1 MRRLLALVAVAI
13 SCNIGNAYAAKIDFE
28 DLALDL
34 PGVGGDRTSD
44 GFFFDTGANHSHID
58 DGTSWGTTNGTHILV
73 IDDLFGPDPV
83 TFSPTAG
90 GAFDL
95 TSMDLSEAH
104 TFASAH
110 RIQVTGTR
118 FGGGANPTP
127 LTLTLDF
134 FASPPGVFG
143 FQTFGFGSDWTN
155 LASVTLR
162 GIDGAGGANYFAIDN
177 IVVNPVPEP
186 GTLTLL
192 GLGSVY
198 LIRRRRN
205 RR

>member
-13 SCNIGNAYAAKIDFE
+13 SCNIGNAYASTIDFE

-34 PGVGGDRTSD
+34 PGVGGDRTSR
-44 GFFFDTGANHSHID
+44 GFFFDTAANHSHID
-58 DGTSWGTTNGTHILV
+58 DGTSWGTTDGTQILV
-73 IDDLFGPDPV
+73 VDDLFGVDPV

-90 GAFDL
+90 GAFNL
-95 TSMDLSEAH
+95 TSIDLSEAH

-118 FGGGANPTP
+118 FGGGVDPTP

-134 FASPPGVFG
+134 FANPPGLFG

-162 GIDGAGGANYFAIDN
+162 GTDGIANYFAIDN
-177 IVVNPVPEP
+177 VVVTPVPEP
-186 GTLTLL
+186 GTLALL
-192 GLGSVY
+192 GLGSAY